1 MGQRLRYGELLS
13 HIRLRQRVVS
23 FNRLA
28 QLEAPGRRRYRLR
41 GLDYWRLLAPYF
53 GSRAREQ
60 IWNVMPIV
68 LALALFQ
75 VFLLRTLLE
84 GATLI
89 MVGVAVIIAGLMFF
103 MDGIKLG
110 LMPLAENIGFGLPST
125 SSTATVLL
133 VSFVLGVLATLA
145 EPAIGALQSAGQLI
159 ERSEAPLLHHLLNEM
174 SFALVGAV
182 ALGVG
187 AAVVVGNLRYLYSI
201 RLKTLIILT
210 VTPAL
215 ALTAYLAGDPLLEP
229 ILGLAWDC
237 GAITT
242 GPVTVPLVLAIGIGL
257 AAAAGREDNPLSGFG
272 IVALASLFPAITVMV
287 LGLFMA
293 GNIGP
298 EAAVEKVSVASEWIK
313 EPTVAAIIAAVRAV
327 VPLVLLLLFVQFF
340 LLRGK
345 LHDRMRVF
353 YGMGAA
359 LLGMMLF
366 NLGLAYGL
374 APLGTQA
381 GGHLP
386 AAFAG
391 AGGDGSGLYPY
402 WLGLTLAIGFA
413 FLVGFGATV
422 AEPALNAM
430 GVTVENLTDGAF
442 PRRLLIRTVALGVAG
457 GMAVGVTKLLF
468 DVPIAA
474 LLMPAY
480 GAALALTVISKEEY
494 VNLAWDSAGVTTG
507 PVTVPLV
514 LALGLGL
521 GEAVDATNGFG
532 ILAMASVG
540 PIISVSAVGLWI
552 NWIVHRRHRSAAT
565 EAEQGA

>member
-28 QLEAPGRRRYRLR
+28 QVEDSERRRYRLR

-53 GSRAREQ
+53 GLRAREQ

-84 GATLI
+84 GAALI
-89 MVGVAVIIAGLMFF
+89 VAGVAVIIAGLMFF
-103 MDGIKLG
+103 MDGVKLG
-110 LMPLAENIGFGLPST
+110 LMPLAENIGFGLPSG

-133 VSFVLGVLATLA
+133 VSFLLGVLATLA

-159 ERSEAPLLHHLLNEM
+159 ERSEAPLLYRLLNEV

-187 AAVVVGNLRYLYSI
+187 VAVVAGNLRYLYGI
-201 RLKTLIILT
+201 RLKTLVILT

-215 ALTAYLAGDPLLEP
+215 ALTAYIAGDPLLEP
-229 ILGLAWDC
+229 VLGLAWDC

-242 GPVTVPLVLAIGIGL
+242 GPVTVPLVLAVGIGF

-272 IVALASLFPAITVMV
+272 IVTLASLFPAITVMV

-293 GNIGP
+293 ESLGP
-298 EAAVEKVSVASEWIK
+298 EAAVEKASAALEWIK
-313 EPTVAAIIAAVRAV
+313 EPAVASIVGAVRAV
-327 VPLVLLLLFVQFF
+327 VPLVLFLFFVQFF

-345 LHDRMRVF
+345 LNDRTRVF

-374 APLGTQA
+374 GPLGTQA

-391 AGGDGSGLYPY
+391 AGGDGSGIYPY
-402 WLGLTLAIGFA
+402 WFGLVLAIGFA
-413 FLVGFGATV
+413 FLVGFGATI

-457 GMAVGVTKLLF
+457 GMALGVTKLLF
-468 DVPIAA
+468 EVPIAV
-474 LLMPAY
+474 LLLPAY
-480 GAALALTVISKEEY
+480 GVALALTVFSREEY

-521 GEAVDATNGFG
+521 GEAVNASNGFG

-540 PIISVSAVGLWI
+540 PIVSVLAVGLWI
-552 NWIVHRRHRSAAT
+552 NWIVRRRHRRAAT
-565 EAEQGA
+565 EAEMGA

>member
-1 MGQRLRYGELLS
+1 MAQRLRYGALLS

-23 FNRLA
+23 FNSLA
-28 QLEAPGRRRYRLR
+28 KMETPGGRRYRLR

-53 GSRAREQ
+53 GSRAWEQ
-60 IWNVMPIV
+60 TWNVVPIA

-84 GATLI
+84 GAAPIIL
-89 MVGVAVIIAGLMFF
+89 GVITIIAGLMLF

-110 LMPLAENIGFGLPST
+110 LMPLAENIGFGLPSRSPT
-125 SSTATVLL
+125 TTVLL
-133 VSFVLGVLATLA
+133 VSFMLGVLATLA

-159 ERSEAPLLHHLLNEM
+159 ERSEAPLLYRLLNETPY
-174 SFALVGAV
+174 ALVGSVAV
-182 ALGVG
+182 GVG
-187 AAVVVGNLRYLYSI
+187 GAVVLGNLRYLFSI
-201 RLKTLIILT
+201 RLKTLVILI

-229 ILGLAWDC
+229 VLGLAWDC

-242 GPVTVPLVLAIGIGL
+242 GPVTVPLVLAVGIGF

-272 IVALASLFPAITVMV
+272 IVTLASLFPAIAVMI
-287 LGLFMA
+287 LGVWTA
-293 GNIGP
+293 GSVGVEAETAKQAIP
-298 EAAVEKVSVASEWIK
+298 PLWFDQPAVAAVIG
-313 EPTVAAIIAAVRAV
+313 AVRAV
-327 VPLVLLLLFVQFF
+327 VPLILFLLFVQFF

-345 LHDRMRVF
+345 LRDRTRMV
-353 YGMGAA
+353 YGTGAA
-359 LLGMMLF
+359 LFGMILF

-386 AAFAG
+386 AAFIG
-391 AGGDGSGLYPY
+391 PDGVGSGLYPY
-402 WLGLTLAIGFA
+402 WFGMTLAIGFA
-413 FLVGFGATV
+413 FLIGFGATV

-430 GVTVENLTDGAF
+430 GVTVETLTDGAF
-442 PRRLLIRTVALGVAG
+442 PRRLLIRTVAFGVAG

-468 DVPIAA
+468 NVPIAA
-474 LLMPAY
+474 LLIPAY
-480 GAALALTVISKEEY
+480 GAALALTVVSKEEY

-521 GEAVDATNGFG
+521 GETVDATNGFG
-532 ILAMASVG
+532 VLAMASVG
-540 PIISVSAVGLWI
+540 PIVSVLVVGLWI
-552 NWIVHRRHRSAAT
+552 NWIVRRRHRRAEA
-565 EAEQGA
+565 EAEQGT